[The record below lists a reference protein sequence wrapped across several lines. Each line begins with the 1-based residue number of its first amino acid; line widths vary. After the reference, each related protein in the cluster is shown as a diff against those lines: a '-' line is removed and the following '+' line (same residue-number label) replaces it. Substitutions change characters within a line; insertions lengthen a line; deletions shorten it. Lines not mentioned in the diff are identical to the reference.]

1 VYSEIARL
9 ESLLFV
15 KSFIC
20 MLYLTVRKKDY
31 EDFIIIDWDG
41 FNP

>member
-1 VYSEIARL
+1 
-9 ESLLFV
+9 
-15 KSFIC
+15 
-20 MLYLTVRKKDY
+20 MLYLTVWKKDY